1 MPAPASGR
9 AKAARTTEAEKA
21 ANGDGIRPR
30 KAGELDAARRARM
43 LSTAVEIFFADGY
56 HASMD
61 SIASQAKVAKQTV
74 YNHFGCKERLFA
86 EVVQHLADTVVV
98 PLAEPGLDVRTALIK
113 FSLALRARVLSVQGI
128 GAHRALVAEAPRFPE
143 LAQLIYAK
151 GHNAALETLSEFL
164 HKRMTAGELQSGD
177 SRFAAQMLLG
187 MLIGHDRV
195 RLLYGVKPERRQPS
209 EARACARIVDCFLN
223 AFGGRPDA
231 SSFVELPPAVLSH
244 TKPAHRAR

>member
-9 AKAARTTEAEKA
+9 AAVARTTAVKKT
-21 ANGDGIRPR
+21 ANGDDTRPR

-98 PLAEPGLDVRTALIK
+98 PLAEPGLNVRTALIK
-113 FSLALRARVLSVQGI
+113 FSLALRARVLSAQGI

-143 LAQLIYAK
+143 LAQLIYGK
-151 GHNAALETLSEFL
+151 GHHAALETLSEFL
-164 HKRMTAGELQSGD
+164 QKRMAAGEIASGD

-187 MLIGHDRV
+187 MLTGHDRV
-195 RLLYGVKPERRQPS
+195 RLLYGVKPEGRKLG
-209 EARACARIVDCFLN
+209 EARTCARMVDCFLN
-223 AFGGRPDA
+223 AFGGRPGVSGSMD
-231 SSFVELPPAVLSH
+231 VRPAARPRSVQ
-244 TKPAHRAR
+244 PARAR